1 MMLPRTGGRST
12 LGVVGKDSA
21 AHYRVLGVDP
31 SASMSDIRRSYLKL
45 ARESHPDFHTA
56 SEPDRVEAEERMRK
70 INAAWAVL
78 GDVDERSAYDRV
90 RLSGPGRPPSPAGG
104 HARTAESRP
113 WAPFDTAEAEG
124 FDEGTDRPITTSALP
139 SWLKTLPALG
149 VLFGLAALMIG
160 SLVNIG
166 GLATIGFFTFLVSLL
181 LFAAAPLVA
190 LSLSKGQDRRP

>member
-1 MMLPRTGGRST
+1 MMLLRAGGRST
-12 LGVVGKDSA
+12 LGAVGTYSL
-21 AHYRVLGVDP
+21 AHYRILEVDP
-31 SASMSDIRRSYLKL
+31 SASMGEIRRSYLKL

-56 SEPDRVEAEERMRK
+56 SEADRVEAEERMRK

-78 GDVDERSAYDRV
+78 GDVDERSAYDRA
-90 RLSGPGRPPSPAGG
+90 RLSGPGRPPSHAGG
-104 HARTAESRP
+104 RAQNPEPRM
-113 WAPFDTAEAEG
+113 WAPFDTGEPEA

-166 GLATIGFFTFLVSLL
+166 SIATIGFFTFIISLL